1 MSIFPKKTVPGKTVT
16 IHWNFNTSELKNKHI
31 FPLVRIGVVAPDGAV
46 TMLFEEHV
54 LALPA
59 QQQYLRKSTP
69 LLILADYLSGSHC
82 SKEQLI
88 TILENIQ
95 TGRHFYFTYQLAPD
109 ALPGKYFL
117 LSEIHNNGQIKYS
130 KTAPDDF
137 FLVEKISIKNLKSA
151 SVAVLNHS
159 PEPVKVKLAE
169 YYQDETPVKTDVS
182 FYDLA
187 GNEEKEIHFKS
198 PAAFVLYNEE
208 REIIPLASKTAVL
221 RNQQLLSL
229 EKEDTTFVWNKETDE
244 TFELRDEKKYIWDK
258 SDGITTNSSF
268 NQNAYADM
276 LSQGLITEIK
286 L

>member
-16 IHWNFNTSELKNKHI
+16 IHWNFNTSKLKDTHI
-31 FPLVRIGVVAPDGAV
+31 FPFVRIGVVAPDG
-46 TMLFEEHV
+46 TTTLLFEDHV

-82 SKEQLI
+82 SKEELV

-95 TGRHFYFTYQLAPD
+95 SGRHYYFTYPIAHD
-109 ALPGKYFL
+109 ALPGKYTL

-130 KTAPDDF
+130 KTAADDF
-137 FLVEKISIKNLKSA
+137 FWVEKLSIKHLLANKVTLI
-151 SVAVLNHS
+151 NHS

-169 YYQDETPVKTDVS
+169 YYPDETPVKTEVS

-187 GNEEKEIHFKS
+187 GKEEKEIFFKS
-198 PAAFVLYNEE
+198 AASYIFYNEE
-208 REIIPLASKTAVL
+208 RMVIPLSSNAAVL

-229 EKEDTTFVWNKETDE
+229 EKENTTFVWNKATDE
-244 TFELRDEKKYIWDK
+244 TFELTEDRKDIWDK
-258 SDGITTNSSF
+258 ADGIITNTHF
-268 NQNAYADM
+268 NNNTYEAM

>member
-16 IHWNFNTSELKNKHI
+16 IHWNFNTSDLKDKHI
-31 FPLVRIGVVAPDGAV
+31 FPLVRIGVVAPDGAI
-46 TMLFEEHV
+46 TMLFEDHV

-69 LLILADYLSGSHC
+69 LLILANYLSGSHC
-82 SKEQLI
+82 SKEQLF

-109 ALPGKYFL
+109 ALPGKYLL
-117 LSEIHNNGQIKYS
+117 LSEVHNNGQIKYS

-137 FLVEKISIKNLKSA
+137 FLVEKISIKNLTNG
-151 SVAVLNHS
+151 AVTMLNHS
-159 PEPVKVKLAE
+159 PEPVKVKLVE
-169 YYQDETPVKTDVS
+169 YYPDEKPVKTDVS

-187 GNEEKEIHFKS
+187 GNEEKAIRCKS
-198 PAAFVLYNEE
+198 SASFILYNEE
-208 REIIPLASKTAVL
+208 REIIPLASKTFVL

-229 EKEDTTFVWNKETDE
+229 EKDDTTFVWNKSTDE
-244 TFELRDEKKYIWDK
+244 TFDLQDERKYIWDK
-258 SDGITTNSSF
+258 ADGITTNKKF
-268 NQNAYADM
+268 DQNEYEAM